1 MSPESPFT
9 APLAERGAEYR
20 TVDLDGEV
28 HYLDFGG
35 DGTPFVLV
43 HGLGG
48 HSLNY
53 MLIGPLL
60 RDAGYHVYAPDLGG
74 FGLTRAADRSPTVR
88 SNAKLVRQFIETVVG
103 EPALVAGNSMGGLI
117 CAMVASAH
125 PDLVRG
131 VVLLNPAMP
140 APRRH
145 PGRQISSLRTLFT
158 PAAVGMYSRARK
170 RPITPEAEVDNV
182 MRICFADYGSRDN
195 DMFDVHV
202 DMAKARRRFPDA
214 MKALGIAARSMFQE
228 TVSHGAVLGRYRA
241 IRVPVLLIHG
251 VQDRLVP
258 VEAARWAKRANPRWM
273 YEEWDGT
280 GHVPMIEH
288 PERTAKTIVGWA
300 DSHIRRAA

>member
-88 SNAKLVRQFIETVVG
+88 STAKLVRQFIETVVG
-103 EPALVAGNSMGGLI
+103 EPALVAGNSTW
-117 CAMVASAH
+117 CAAWCCSTRRCPPRAVI
-125 PDLVRG
+125 PDARSPLCERF
-131 VVLLNPAMP
+131 
-140 APRRH
+140 
-145 PGRQISSLRTLFT
+145 SLRPPSVCT
-158 PAAVGMYSRARK
+158 AA
-170 RPITPEAEVDNV
+170 
-182 MRICFADYGSRDN
+182 
-195 DMFDVHV
+195 HV
-202 DMAKARRRFPDA
+202 SVRSRRRR
-214 MKALGIAARSMFQE
+214 RSTM
-228 TVSHGAVLGRYRA
+228 
-241 IRVPVLLIHG
+241 
-251 VQDRLVP
+251 
-258 VEAARWAKRANPRWM
+258 
-273 YEEWDGT
+273 
-280 GHVPMIEH
+280 
-288 PERTAKTIVGWA
+288 
-300 DSHIRRAA
+300 